1 MMARM
6 GIEAFDRDDW
16 QWLNEPA
23 RWSAEDG
30 LAFTT
35 DPDTDFWRTTHYGF
49 VRDTGHVF
57 GVPLTGDFTL
67 VASFSAEYATQYDQ
81 AGIALRVDE
90 RNWIKSGIEL
100 VDDEFQVSAVV
111 TREVS
116 DWSVVPV
123 GRASRVTISAVREGD
138 TVTIRYGL
146 DEEEPTTMLRLAY
159 FPPETTA
166 LAGVMAAAPT
176 GPGFVARFDRVRV
189 TTA

>member
-1 MMARM
+1 M

-23 RWSAEDG
+23 SWSDEGG
-30 LAFTT
+30 LSITT

-49 VRDTGHVF
+49 DRDTGHLL

-67 VASFSAEYATQYDQ
+67 VASFTADYATQYDQ
-81 AGIALRVDE
+81 AGIALRVDH
-90 RNWIKSGIEL
+90 RNWIKAGVEL
-100 VDDEFQVSAVV
+100 VDDEFQVSTVV
-111 TREVS
+111 TRDFS
-116 DWSVVPV
+116 DWSVVPA
-123 GRASRVTISAVREGD
+123 GRVSRVTVSAAREGD
-138 TVTIRYGL
+138 TVTVRYGL
-146 DEEEPTTMLRLAY
+146 DGAEPTTMLRLGY
-159 FPPETTA
+159 FPPDVAT